1 MASDH
6 SLHKLLDYGTRTFTL
21 FDVRHVHHVSSDDG
35 LDIQPSQSAVV
46 KRLIGALMLLVC
58 LQYIKDLPLVSS
70 FMLTIVSTTVCQRVS
85 I

>member
-1 MASDH
+1 MYCMCIMFHLMMAWIFSRR
-6 SLHKLLDYGTRTFTL
+6 SLPL
-21 FDVRHVHHVSSDDG
+21 S
-35 LDIQPSQSAVV
+35 

-70 FMLTIVSTTVCQRVS
+70 FMQTIVSTTVCQRVS

>member
-1 MASDH
+1 MMAWIFSRR
-6 SLHKLLDYGTRTFTL
+6 SLPL
-21 FDVRHVHHVSSDDG
+21 S
-35 LDIQPSQSAVV
+35 

-70 FMLTIVSTTVCQRVS
+70 FMQTIVSTTVCQRVS